1 MGSRKSTGKV
11 LVAPA
16 FRFSN
21 GRKMKKTPRNNFAL
35 SAKSRRSKQ
44 KPHKGTP
51 KGGSKN
57 EQSELLSEQ
66 EEPEYFL
73 KQGEW
78 YIQYGEACYG
88 PFLSE
93 KEAREYLE

>member
-1 MGSRKSTGKV
+1 
-11 LVAPA
+11 
-16 FRFSN
+16 
-21 GRKMKKTPRNNFAL
+21 MKKAPRNNFAL

-66 EEPEYFL
+66 EETECFLKQGEPEYFL